1 MLRGE
6 EHVCRYAVTFALHPQ
21 TSLFVQTSSSR
32 SAWSPVSDDLD
43 AVLPAVVSPSVAK
56 FCARVVAFLCLALLF
71 WASFGAT
78 VVQAQQKIGY
88 IDTQY
93 ILDRLPEYETV
104 QQTLDQAESQWRAEI
119 RDARDRVEELRQEYQ
134 ARELLYTDEERE
146 EQQQAITEARREV
159 EALRQRYFG
168 PDGQLFTR
176 QRELMRPI
184 QERILVA
191 VEDVATSEG
200 YDYVLDQ
207 SGEVLFLFARDQ
219 YDLSDVVLRELG
231 VDVERQN
238 DGNASSGRQND

>member
-1 MLRGE
+1 MRTRLYLAPPDTLP
-6 EHVCRYAVTFALHPQ
+6 VLTP
-21 TSLFVQTSSSR
+21 SSR
-32 SAWSPVSDDLD
+32 SAWSPVPDECD
-43 AVLPAVVSPSVAK
+43 AVLPAVVPPSVAR
-56 FCARVVAFLCLALLF
+56 FCVRVTSFMCLALLL
-71 WASFGAT
+71 WASLGVT

-104 QQTLDQAESQWRAEI
+104 QQTLDQAEAQWRTEI
-119 RDARDRVEELRQEYQ
+119 QEARDRVEELRQEYQ

-146 EQQQAITEARREV
+146 EQKKSITQARRDV

-168 PDGQLFTR
+168 PEGQLFTR

-207 SGEVLFLFARDQ
+207 SGDVMFMFARDQ

-238 DGNASSGRQND
+238 DGSGSSPR

>member
-1 MLRGE
+1 M
-6 EHVCRYAVTFALHPQ
+6 
-21 TSLFVQTSSSR
+21 
-32 SAWSPVSDDLD
+32 
-43 AVLPAVVSPSVAK
+43 
-56 FCARVVAFLCLALLF
+56 AFLGLGLLL
-71 WASFGAT
+71 WASLGAT
-78 VVQAQQKIGY
+78 AVQAQQKIGY

-104 QQTLDQAESQWRAEI
+104 QQTLDQAEEQWRTEI
-119 RDARDRVEELRQEYQ
+119 RDARDRVEDLRQEYQ
-134 ARELLYTDEERE
+134 ARELLYTDEERQ
-146 EQQQAITEARREV
+146 EQKQSITEARREV

-207 SGEVLFLFARDQ
+207 SGDVLFMFARDQ

-238 DGNASSGRQND
+238 DGNGSSPR

>member
-1 MLRGE
+1 VL
-6 EHVCRYAVTFALHPQ
+6 
-21 TSLFVQTSSSR
+21 TSSSR
-32 SAWSPVSDDLD
+32 SASSPLPDDLD
-43 AVLPAVVSPSVAK
+43 TVLPAVVPPAVAR
-56 FCARVVAFLCLALLF
+56 FCLRVVSFLGVALLL
-71 WASFGAT
+71 WASLGAT
-78 VVQAQQKIGY
+78 CVQAQQKIGY

-104 QQTLDQAESQWRAEI
+104 QQTLDQVEAQWRTEI
-119 RDARDRVEELRQEYQ
+119 QDARDRVEDLRQEYQ
-134 ARELLYTDEERE
+134 ARELLYTDEEKE
-146 EQQQAITEARREV
+146 EQKASITEARREV

-207 SGEVLFLFARDQ
+207 SGDVLFMFARDQ

-231 VDVERQN
+231 VDVDRQN
-238 DGNASSGRQND
+238 DGNSSSPR

>member
-1 MLRGE
+1 MTGACNRTP
-6 EHVCRYAVTFALHPQ
+6 HHQTFLLVLTPP
-21 TSLFVQTSSSR
+21 SR
-32 SAWSPVSDDLD
+32 SQWSPVPDDLD
-43 AVLPAVVSPSVAK
+43 TVLPAVVPPSVAR
-56 FCARVVAFLCLALLF
+56 FCIRAVAFLGLGLLL
-71 WASFGAT
+71 WASLGAT
-78 VVQAQQKIGY
+78 AVQAQQKIGY

-104 QQTLDQAESQWRAEI
+104 QQTLDQAEAQWRTEI
-119 RDARDRVEELRQEYQ
+119 RDARDRVEDLRQEYQ
-134 ARELLYTDEERE
+134 ARELLYTDEERQ
-146 EQQQAITEARREV
+146 EQKQSITEARRKV

-207 SGEVLFLFARDQ
+207 SGDVLFMFARDQ

-238 DGNASSGRQND
+238 DGTGSSPR

>member
-1 MLRGE
+1 M
-6 EHVCRYAVTFALHPQ
+6 
-21 TSLFVQTSSSR
+21 
-32 SAWSPVSDDLD
+32 
-43 AVLPAVVSPSVAK
+43 
-56 FCARVVAFLCLALLF
+56 
-71 WASFGAT
+71 
-78 VVQAQQKIGY
+78 QAQQKIGY

-104 QQTLDQAESQWRAEI
+104 QQTLDQAESQWRTEI
-119 RDARDRVEELRQEYQ
+119 QDARDRVEELRQEYQ